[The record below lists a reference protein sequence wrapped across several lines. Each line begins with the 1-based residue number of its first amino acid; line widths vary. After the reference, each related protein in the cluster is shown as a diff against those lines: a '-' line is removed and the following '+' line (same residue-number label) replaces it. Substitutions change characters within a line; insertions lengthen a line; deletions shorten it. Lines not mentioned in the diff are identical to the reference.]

1 MDEDG
6 ITIRIDKVIKLCLKD
21 RYLEGCNYRKI
32 GGVMTV
38 VIDGINAFVD
48 RILVVGGLG
57 TDFGADANLIK
68 LVIDELIELVS

>member
-21 RYLEGCNYRKI
+21 RYFEGCNYRNL
-32 GGVMTV
+32 GGIVTV
-38 VIDGINAFVD
+38 VIDGINAGVD

-68 LVIDELIELVS
+68 LFIDELIELVS